1 MNEVTSVADV
11 VKILERTVVIANLA
25 LETGSLIYGDGTA
38 NEKRL
43 FLFLQ
48 EASEL
53 EGFSRDSAELIS
65 GHKFP
70 DVVFASAKI
79 GVEIKGHKQGDR
91 ILGNSIMG
99 STLSIENA
107 ERIYLLAW
115 NDSEKNVIWR
125 DYFECVV
132 GAEVTHSPRFVLKP
146 NCETEESLFGRGEH
160 QIGDAQEVCLGNG
173 GFKSEVILARMR
185 AKALAEGNIP
195 WWISPQDDDEVHVA
209 HDAQSQ
215 LSIVKYS
222 SLDPGLERPS
232 FLKTLLIGF
241 PELFGKSPTKY
252 DSALVWALLRK
263 GILISRDVFSAGG
276 QIEHRIPSIC
286 SSHPLKLPKLF
297 DRAKISFG
305 STAIVKKSEIED
317 IWQLKNLSPENLLQQ
332 IKSRILNSGV
342 ASYRS
347 AVLHNECTCS
357 QLKEDDFSQGI
368 TDWLLENFNINSV
381 V

>member
-1 MNEVTSVADV
+1 MNQVTSVADV

-25 LETGSLIYGDGTA
+25 IETGSLIYGDGTA
-38 NEKRL
+38 NEKSL

-53 EGFSRDSAELIS
+53 EGFGRDSAELIS

-115 NDSEKNVIWR
+115 NESEKNVIWR

-146 NCETEESLFGRGEH
+146 NCEAEESLFGSGEH
-160 QIGDAQEVCLGNG
+160 QIGDAQEVCLGDG
-173 GFKSEVILARMR
+173 GFKSDVILARMR

-195 WWISPQDDDEVHVA
+195 WWITPQDDDEIHA
-209 HDAQSQ
+209 APDAQSQ

-222 SLDPGLERPS
+222 SLDPGLERQS
-232 FLKTLLIGF
+232 LLKTLLIGF

-263 GILISRDVFSAGG
+263 RILISRDAFSAGG
-276 QIEHRIPSIC
+276 QIEHMIPSIC
-286 SSHPLKLPKLF
+286 TSHPLKLPKLF
-297 DRAKISFG
+297 DRAKTLFD

-317 IWQLKNLSPENLLQQ
+317 IWQLKNLSPENLLPQ
-332 IKSRILNSGV
+332 IKTRILNSGIS
-342 ASYRS
+342 SYRS
-347 AVLHNECTCS
+347 AVLHSECTCS
-357 QLKEDDFSQGI
+357 QFSEEDFSREI
-368 TDWLLENFNINSV
+368 TDWLLENFKMNLV

>member
-1 MNEVTSVADV
+1 MNEVSSVADV
-11 VKILERTVVIANLA
+11 VKILERTIVLANLA
-25 LETGSLIYGDGTA
+25 IETGALIYGDGTT
-38 NEKRL
+38 NEKSL

-48 EASEL
+48 EAMEL

-70 DVVFASAKI
+70 DVVFATAKI

-115 NDSEKNVIWR
+115 NESEKNVIWR

-146 NCETEESLFGRGEH
+146 NCEAEESLFGSGQH
-160 QIGDAQEVCLGNG
+160 QIGDAQDVCLGSS

-195 WWISPQDDDEVHVA
+195 WWISPQDDDEVHAVP
-209 HDAQSQ
+209 DAQSQ

-222 SLDPGLERPS
+222 SLDSGLERQS

-263 GILISRDVFSAGG
+263 RILISRDAFSAGG
-276 QIEHRIPSIC
+276 QIVEKIPSIC
-286 SSHPLKLPKLF
+286 NVHPLKLPKIFHRAKMLF
-297 DRAKISFG
+297 D

-317 IWQLKNLSPENLLQQ
+317 IWQLQNLKPENFVPQ
-332 IKSRILNSGV
+332 IKSQILNSGI
-342 ASYRS
+342 ASHRS
-347 AVLHNECTCS
+347 AVLHSECVCS
-357 QLKEDDFSQGI
+357 CLTEDDFSQLI
-368 TDWLLENFNINSV
+368 TDWLLENFKANSV
-381 V
+381 I

>member
-1 MNEVTSVADV
+1 MKTAKLLIDVERILCRTTELAD
-11 VKILERTVVIANLA
+11 LA
-25 LETGSLIYGDGTA
+25 IQAGELVYLDGTA
-38 NEKRL
+38 NEKAL
-43 FLFLQ
+43 FSLIEKACQQ
-48 EASEL
+48 EGYETESV
-53 EGFSRDSAELIS
+53 ELIS

-70 DVVFASAKI
+70 DVIFRDAQI
-79 GVEIKGHKQGDR
+79 GVEIKGHKHGDR

-99 STLSIENA
+99 STPSLENPEA
-107 ERIYLLAW
+107 IYLLAW
-115 NDSEKNVIWR
+115 NEADKKVIWR

-146 NCETEESLFGRGEH
+146 GCTPEESLFGPGDN
-160 QIGDAQEVCLGNG
+160 QIGDAQEVCLGSG

-195 WWISPQDDDEVHVA
+195 WWITPQDDDEVHA
-209 HDAQSQ
+209 APDAQSQ

-222 SLDPGLERPS
+222 SLDPGLERQS

-263 GILISRDVFSAGG
+263 RILISRDAFSAGG
-276 QIEHRIPSIC
+276 QIEQMIPSIC
-286 SSHPLKLPKLF
+286 TSHPLKLPKLF
-297 DRAKISFG
+297 DRAKTLFD

-317 IWQLKNLSPENLLQQ
+317 IWQEKNSSTENLLPQ
-332 IKSRILNSGV
+332 IKSRILNSGI

-347 AVLHNECTCS
+347 SVLHSECTCS
-357 QLKEDDFSQGI
+357 QLAVDDFSREI
-368 TDWLLENFNINSV
+368 TDWLLENFNTNSV
-381 V
+381 I